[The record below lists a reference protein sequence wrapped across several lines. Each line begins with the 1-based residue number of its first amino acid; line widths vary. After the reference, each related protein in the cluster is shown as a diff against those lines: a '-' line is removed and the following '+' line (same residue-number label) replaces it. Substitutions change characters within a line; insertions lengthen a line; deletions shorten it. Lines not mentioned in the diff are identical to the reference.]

1 MSIFV
6 DTQKKDYIRQLK
18 VEVINR
24 NLLDCYNRIIEK
36 QDIDAVI
43 KSHKSCINRIGIIS
57 KNKYR
62 TLTLLQHYKN
72 TRNKSRAFALLT
84 NSLNNRRIFS
94 MFSSDEERKNKH

>member
-1 MSIFV
+1 MPVFV
-6 DTQKKDYIRQLK
+6 DTQKKDYVRQLK
-18 VEVINR
+18 AEVINR

-43 KSHKSCINRIGIIS
+43 RSHKSCINHVGIIG

-62 TLTLLQHYKN
+62 TLSLLQHYNN
-72 TRNKSRAFALLT
+72 TRNKSAALVLLT

-94 MFSSDEERKNKH
+94 MFLSDEERKNKH